1 MGGSENVLGMAVG
14 RRESNRTEYAG
25 CLCWG
30 GVGLVGLRVGVCVG
44 GVSLAKY
51 RKVVSVD
58 V

>member
-1 MGGSENVLGMAVG
+1 MAVG

-44 GVSLAKY
+44 VCVGGVSLAKY